1 MAKVYEFLA
10 EGFEDVEAL
19 GVVDVLRRGG
29 VDIKTVS
36 MTESK
41 SVTSAH
47 GIKVE
52 ADLMFADCD
61 FDSADMLL
69 LPGGMPGSTNLRGHQ
84 GLGKLLLSHYEKGK
98 RLGAICAA
106 PMVFGQ
112 LGILKGRKATC
123 YPGFEK
129 FLDGAEYTAALVQE
143 DGNIITGKGPAATFE
158 YAATILAYYR
168 GEQAAKDILKGMM
181 FS

>member
-69 LPGGMPGSTNLRGHQ
+69 LPGGMPGSTNLRDHQ
-84 GLGKLLLSHYEKGK
+84 GLGKLLLSHHEKGK

>member
-1 MAKVYEFLA
+1 
-10 EGFEDVEAL
+10 
-19 GVVDVLRRGG
+19 
-29 VDIKTVS
+29 
-36 MTESK
+36 
-41 SVTSAH
+41 
-47 GIKVE
+47 
-52 ADLMFADCD
+52 
-61 FDSADMLL
+61 
-69 LPGGMPGSTNLRGHQ
+69 
-84 GLGKLLLSHYEKGK
+84 
-98 RLGAICAA
+98 
-106 PMVFGQ
+106 MVFGQ

-129 FLDGAEYTAALVQE
+129 FLDGAEYTASLVQE

>member
-69 LPGGMPGSTNLRGHQ
+69 LPGGMPGSTNLRDHQ

-98 RLGAICAA
+98 HLGAICAA

>member
-69 LPGGMPGSTNLRGHQ
+69 LPGGMPGSTNLRDHQ

-98 RLGAICAA
+98 RLGAICAS

-112 LGILKGRKATC
+112 LGIQKGRKSTC

-129 FLDGAEYTAALVQE
+129 YLDGAEYTAALVQE